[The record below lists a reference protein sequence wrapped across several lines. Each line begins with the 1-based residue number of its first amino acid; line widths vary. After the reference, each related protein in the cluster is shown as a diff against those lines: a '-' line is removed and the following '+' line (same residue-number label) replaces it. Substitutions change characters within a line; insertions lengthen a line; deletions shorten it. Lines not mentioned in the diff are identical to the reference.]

1 MIFDKEELL
10 KGVCSIKTGV
20 CNISKI
26 CTNGKDQ
33 IIYFL
38 KEAAQLGIRSILN
51 ELTTNLNTEALT
63 PVEACFIEKTFF

>member
-1 MIFDKEELL
+1 MIIDKEELL

-26 CTNGKDQ
+26 SANGKDQ

-38 KEAAQLGIRSILN
+38 KEASLLGIRRIFN
-51 ELTTNLNTEALT
+51 EVTTNLNTEALT
-63 PVEACFIEKTFF
+63 PVEVCFIEKTFF

>member
-1 MIFDKEELL
+1 
-10 KGVCSIKTGV
+10 V

-26 CTNGKDQ
+26 CANGKDQ
-33 IIYFL
+33 IIHFL
-38 KEAAQLGIRSILN
+38 KEAVQLGIRSILN

>member
-26 CTNGKDQ
+26 CANGKDQ
-33 IIYFL
+33 IIHFL
-38 KEAAQLGIRSILN
+38 KEAVQLGIRSILN

-63 PVEACFIEKTFF
+63 PVEAWFIEKTFF